1 METGLSGW
9 HVEADQEEGREVSS
23 WGKEKACMS

>member
-9 HVEADQEEGREVSS
+9 HVEADQEGREVSS